1 MLTKNKMENKLNKL
15 IDFYD
20 LILLDSL
27 RMFRENKKLKD
38 EYILM
43 DEITFEEKI
52 QDIDDL
58 LEYAEYNE
66 LYEECSVLADM
77 KNQIIINNK

>member
-1 MLTKNKMENKLNKL
+1 MENKLNKL